1 MYTEVDY
8 YNEHN
13 RIDVKPQHRTTPIN
27 IIGWDDYFYSSELVY
42 SKLSQIKKIIKEMD
56 NTYNG

>member
-13 RIDVKPQHRTTPIN
+13 RIDVKPQHRTRPIN
-27 IIGWDDYFYSSELVY
+27 IIEWGEFFYRGELLS
-42 SKLSQIKKIIKEMD
+42 SKLYQIEKIIKEME
-56 NTYNG
+56 NTNND